1 MSTNN
6 PNLNFKI
13 DIQDFEDDEQIIS
26 TIKNILKMAKDDGFI
41 KSFYEDEAEKILI
54 NVPPNISFIISGC
67 DCPSEELPF

>member
-6 PNLNFKI
+6 PNLHFKL

-26 TIKNILKMAKDDGFI
+26 TIKNILKMAKDDEFI

-67 DCPSEELPF
+67 DCPPEEHPF

>member
-6 PNLNFKI
+6 PNLHFKL
-13 DIQDFEDDEQIIS
+13 DIHDFEDDEQIIS
-26 TIKNILKMAKDDGFI
+26 TIKNILKMAKDEEFTKG
-41 KSFYEDEAEKILI
+41 FYETEAEKLLI